1 VTPKE
6 AIPFFSAYFARHD
19 NNNSENTTRRSMKKQ
34 LSNFSLVIGALIA
47 LSAFSVSAHDGVR
60 LQARLVG
67 AQEVPLVSTQASG
80 DFEARIDSDGSI
92 SYKLR
97 YEGLEGG
104 NTLFAH
110 IHLGQ
115 RSVNGGI
122 MAFLCGGGS
131 KPTPCP
137 NTSGTVEGTI
147 TATDILPLVAQQV
160 TAAGFDEFVRA
171 LRNGTAYVNVH
182 TTASPGGEIR
192 GQIKD
197 DNGRHNGHDRRDHD
211 DNDRHDQ

>member
-1 VTPKE
+1 
-6 AIPFFSAYFARHD
+6 
-19 NNNSENTTRRSMKKQ
+19 MKKQ
-34 LSNFSLVIGALIA
+34 LSSVSLVIGSLLT
-47 LSAFSVSAHDGVR
+47 LSVFSVSAHDGIKLR
-60 LQARLVG
+60 ARLVG
-67 AQEVPLVSTQASG
+67 AQEVPVVSTQASG

-92 SYKLR
+92 SYKLS

-115 RSVNGGI
+115 RSVNGGV

-137 NTSGTVEGTI
+137 GPSGTVEGTI
-147 TATDILPLVAQQV
+147 AATDILPLATQQV
-160 TAAGFDEFVRA
+160 STAGYEEFVRA

-182 TTASPGGEIR
+182 TAASPGGEIR

-211 DNDRHDQ
+211 HNDRHDQ